1 MSETALTPMEKMI
14 IECDND
20 VDIIGERIS
29 AVLEFLTHRAVI
41 DAPFVIYTDTGEAM
55 VLFAANES
63 VKEITDR
70 LDGITIK
77 NWDDALDESDDFLT
91 DTDPGDEQE
100 PDDESAAQPI

>member
-1 MSETALTPMEKMI
+1 MSEVTLTPMEKMI

-20 VDIIGERIS
+20 ITIIGERIS

-41 DAPFVIYTDTGEAM
+41 DAPFAIYTDTGEAM
-55 VLFAANES
+55 VLFAANDA

-70 LDGITIK
+70 LDGMVIK
-77 NWDDALDESDDFLT
+77 NWDDALDEEDFLT

-100 PDDESAAQPI
+100 PTDESPAES